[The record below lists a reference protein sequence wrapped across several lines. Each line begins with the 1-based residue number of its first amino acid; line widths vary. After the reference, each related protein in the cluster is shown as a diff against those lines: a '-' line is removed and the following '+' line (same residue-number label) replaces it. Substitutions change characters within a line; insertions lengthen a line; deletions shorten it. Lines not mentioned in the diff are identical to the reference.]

1 MPMSPRLLRPR
12 SSGLHPEAASWR
24 TRVVDNGGT
33 VSAATLKAVSDLCRA
48 IDAAGIRAR
57 FLRLNVF
64 AGDNL
69 SAVLVPLFRGASLS
83 GTQYGL
89 TTDANVGPFVSG
101 DYTLATG
108 LTGNGSSKYL
118 QTGVRLDQLPAGIE
132 TDGHLSAYVRT
143 TPNTN
148 AMISSYSFHSTTAA
162 DRHRYEMT
170 PNQGTFGRETGGVGP
185 ASPTYPALQ
194 VVSRSSASSMFSYH
208 GGVAGSES
216 TSTVTPV
223 ATSVPFTV
231 FARNLVTGTPPTAGS
246 YAPTFYFSG
255 ALGSY
260 SIGRWLTAA
269 QVTSYTS
276 AMNTFMAALGRNV

>member
-1 MPMSPRLLRPR
+1 MPMSPRLLRPAQNM
-12 SSGLHPEAASWR
+12 HPEAADWAN
-24 TRVVDNGGT
+24 RVRANSGS
-33 VSAATLKAVSDLCRA
+33 VSGSTLMAVSRLCRA
-48 IDAAGIRAR
+48 IDAAGIRDR
-57 FLRLNVF
+57 FFRMGIF

-89 TTDANVGPFVSG
+89 TTDANQNFVAG

-108 LTGNGSSKYL
+108 LTGNGTSKYL

-143 TPNTN
+143 VPNSN
-148 AMISSYSFHSTTAA
+148 AMISSYSFHSSTST
-162 DRHRYEMT
+162 DRNRYEMT
-170 PNQGTFGRETGGVGP
+170 PNSATFGRETGQNGP

-194 VVSRSSASSMFSYH
+194 VGSRSSASSLFTYH
-208 GGVAGSES
+208 NGVAGSELT
-216 TSTVTPV
+216 TSITPV
-223 ATSVPFTV
+223 ATGVPFIV
-231 FARNLVTGTPPTAGS
+231 FARNLVTGTPPASGTYS
-246 YAPTFYFSG
+246 PTFYFSG

-260 SIGRWLTAA
+260 SIGRSLTAA
-269 QVTSYTS
+269 QVTSFTA